1 MNMNQKVSR
10 NFRDILKPIPASCWK
25 MLLHTISRYKSP
37 QSETSFLSF
46 NMFQPSKKNSQSK
59 KKLWKVASDHLSNE
73 IVVQLGEL
81 CILNQGWLKSRP
93 LIWKVVV
100 KILQDCSCC
109 SWCSWL
115 IGLDHRF
122 LVWPGSPRR
131 SLHQS
136 YNVICKIEELGVV
149 ENQLFGEWLV
159 KSAMARH
166 GSEPGSFSCQ
176 QHPTTKPVQCWA
188 CCQLALSQPRE
199 PMKHI
204 RNISERLRDVT
215 VGLQYQAHA
224 GRMED
229 N

>member
-1 MNMNQKVSR
+1 MNQKVSR
-10 NFRDILKPIPASCWK
+10 NFRDILKPIPAVK
-25 MLLHTISRYKSP
+25 LLSSYCTQYRATNHHSLRP
-37 QSETSFLSF
+37 LFWVF

-93 LIWKVVV
+93 LIWKVVM

-166 GSEPGSFSCQ
+166 GSEPGSFSACQ

>member
-10 NFRDILKPIPASCWK
+10 NFRDILKPIPAVK
-25 MLLHTISRYKSP
+25 LLSSYYTQYRATNHHSLRPLFWVSTC
-37 QSETSFLSF
+37 F
-46 NMFQPSKKNSQSK
+46 NQAKNSQSN

-93 LIWKVVV
+93 LIWKVVM

-109 SWCSWL
+109 IWCSWL

-149 ENQLFGEWLV
+149 ENQLFGEWLL
-159 KSAMARH
+159 KSTMARH
-166 GSEPGSFSCQ
+166 GSEPGSFS
-176 QHPTTKPVQCWA
+176 A
-188 CCQLALSQPRE
+188 C
-199 PMKHI
+199 
-204 RNISERLRDVT
+204 
-215 VGLQYQAHA
+215 
-224 GRMED
+224 
-229 N
+229 